1 MKMDDDFQSYLVKGA
16 LFDGF
21 ADIPCML
28 KFKDI
33 VVPKRL
39 APFTARKRTK
49 NRETFFHCFIHD
61 SVQTSLCNKLALEH
75 VVPYQAATHF
85 FIGEIYIIPLI

>member
-1 MKMDDDFQSYLVKGA
+1 MDDDFQSYLVKGA

-28 KFKDI
+28 KFRDI

-39 APFTARKRTK
+39 APFTARKK
-49 NRETFFHCFIHD
+49 NE
-61 SVQTSLCNKLALEH
+61 E
-75 VVPYQAATHF
+75 
-85 FIGEIYIIPLI
+85 